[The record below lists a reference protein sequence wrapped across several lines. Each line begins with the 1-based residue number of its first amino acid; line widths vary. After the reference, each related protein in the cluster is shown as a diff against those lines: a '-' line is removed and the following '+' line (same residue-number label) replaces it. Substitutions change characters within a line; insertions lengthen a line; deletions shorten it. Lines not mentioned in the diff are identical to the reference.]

1 MRRSEPISEAERAR
15 KADVR
20 SALYRLSVRVSQ
32 LRPHARDPERFHE
45 EKSEISFDLLQLA
58 ERIG

>member
-1 MRRSEPISEAERAR
+1 M
-15 KADVR
+15 R